1 MALDRFL
8 KNGRI
13 QRFPKTQADWTH
25 FINETAKWIASQ
37 ELFSTAQTDITTAQT
52 SADNAGAH
60 WVNSPSGQVWN
71 TDTAGAHEVGNPTQD
86 ILFTLYDNSGAAIA
100 TTTLKGTMT
109 SATGAITIT
118 TTGTDTGLT
127 TTQTFDPA
135 TNADVSVKA
144 NVTATFADGS
154 QIVTSAGWSSVDE
167 TAAGGTPASGGG
179 K

>member
-1 MALDRFL
+1 
-8 KNGRI
+8 
-13 QRFPKTQADWTH
+13 
-25 FINETAKWIASQ
+25 
-37 ELFSTAQTDITTAQT
+37 
-52 SADNAGAH
+52 
-60 WVNSPSGQVWN
+60 
-71 TDTAGAHEVGNPTQD
+71 VGNPTQD